1 LVRYEVDFI
10 TVVEKS
16 RSINAAIIKIVF
28 SLKGGVLIIRTSS
41 ICPDKSRLKT
51 IPSIMPLKM
60 DTTILMR
67 ISRNTMSL
75 ISKTGRPIALSILK
89 TSAYSLHFPYV

>member
-1 LVRYEVDFI
+1 M
-10 TVVEKS
+10 EKS
-16 RSINAAIIKIVF
+16 RSISAAMIKIVF
-28 SLKGGVLIIRTSS
+28 SFKGGVLIIKTSS

-51 IPSIMPLKM
+51 IPSNMPLKI

-67 ISRNTMSL
+67 ISRKTMSL
-75 ISKTGRPIALSILK
+75 ISKTGRPMALSILK